1 MFDLLCDQLGIRID
15 VLAEVDDMAMLRLL
29 ARDMKEMALVPS
41 VVVRDEL
48 REGRLQEYCVIPNLH
63 EQFYAITV
71 KRHYQHPAL
80 KALLLRTDAE
90 ILESHGNPSSMKTP
104 LSRVDRIS

>member
-1 MFDLLCDQLGIRID
+1 MRILLPGKSSDVRAKFDLLCDQMDLRLD

-29 ARDMKEMALVPS
+29 ARDTQELALVPS

-48 REGRLQEYCVIPNLH
+48 REGRLQEYCVIPHLY

-80 KALLLRTDAE
+80 KALLSRSDVE
-90 ILESHGNPSSMKTP
+90 ILESKGMP
-104 LSRVDRIS
+104 